1 MVVLHKILRD
11 ICLSDIETLNLFEL
25 RNVSI
30 LLLAQSYS
38 SILLL
43 AFISLLLYLYLLYLL
58 V

>member
-38 SILLL
+38 SILLP

>member
-30 LLLAQSYS
+30 LLLAQFYS

>member
-43 AFISLLLYLYLLYLL
+43 VFISLLLYLYLLYLL